1 MKTTN
6 TFKAMLLMSL
16 ILGFTLHTNALTPEI
31 FVPDATS
38 PYYRIRFFSDNYILT
53 YSGAGDTAKPWF
65 NETPVT
71 DNLRQWWKFVKIDDN
86 GSPETDTYLIYSLYN
101 PLQAINNK
109 GACGVPSTGDLPYWV
124 MRFFIDTDEESTTK
138 DFCATLI
145 VGSQANSFNMWR
157 NGIVLSFGSNKAN
170 PPTTDYSFIFEPI
183 DLDAELA
190 AIVETVT
197 PVLEYECDDESLIE
211 ALQSVI
217 DEAGD
222 TDEMTADEKVD
233 LAQRLFQAAEDVKT
247 DLDVYK
253 IEAGETTLTIPVS
266 EWGDINIAG
275 IGAKQGPNPS
285 YPNLGIFYGGNSST
299 AILHLGRID
308 FSTMG
313 NALESIAL
321 GIAHGEN
328 KNMNGWALFID
339 DNTASKTENLIA
351 AIPNMQTG
359 SDWFTPQPSYATD
372 LTTAQTITGKHNVY
386 LKYGYPYTE
395 GSNLLA
401 AANVCWITF
410 TVKEEEGPGTSLS
423 NPSIDASIS
432 ADNGVIR
439 ATFDGTATV
448 KLYSA
453 AGQLIDHATATGSYT
468 KAVEKGIYI
477 ISLTGGENTETRKLI
492 LP

>member
-1 MKTTN
+1 
-6 TFKAMLLMSL
+6 MSL

-31 FVPDATS
+31 FVPDAES
-38 PYYRIRFFSDNYILT
+38 PYYRIKFFSDNWILT
-53 YSGAGDTAKPWF
+53 YSGTGESAKPWF

-71 DNLRQWWKFVKIDDN
+71 DNLRQWWKFVKIDD
-86 GSPETDTYLIYSLYN
+86 GGTPETDTYLIYSLYN
-101 PLQAINNK
+101 PLQAISNK
-109 GACGVPSTGDLPYWV
+109 GACGVPGTGDLPYWV
-124 MRFFIDTDEESTTK
+124 MRFFIDTDEGSATK
-138 DFCATLI
+138 DFCAALI
-145 VGSQANSFNMWR
+145 VGSSANAFNMWR
-157 NGIVLSFGSNKAN
+157 SGLVLSFGGNKAN
-170 PPTTDYSFIFEPI
+170 PPQTDYSFIFEPI
-183 DLDAELA
+183 NLDEELA

-217 DEAGD
+217 NEAGD
-222 TDEMTADEKVD
+222 TGEMTADEKVD

-253 IEAGETTLTIPVS
+253 IEAGETTLIIPAS
-266 EWGDINIAG
+266 AWEDINIAG
-275 IGAKQGPNPS
+275 IGTKQGPNAS

-299 AILHLGRID
+299 AILHLGKIN

-313 NALESIAL
+313 SALESIAL
-321 GIAHGEN
+321 GIGHGEN

-351 AIPNMQTG
+351 AIPNMLTT
-359 SDWFTPQPSYATD
+359 DWFTPQPSYATD

-395 GSNLLA
+395 GTNLLA

-410 TVKEEEGPGTSLS
+410 TVKEEEGGPVTAVATPQPSL
-423 NPSIDASIS
+423 DTRIS
-432 ADNGVIR
+432 ADNGLIR
-439 ATFDGTATV
+439 TTFDGTATV
-448 KLYSA
+448 TLYSA
-453 AGQLIDHATATGSYT
+453 AGQIIDRAIATGSYSR
-468 KAVEKGIYI
+468 AAEKGIYI
-477 ISLTGGENTETRKLI
+477 ISLACGENTATYKLI